1 MKEEAEAN
9 AARNRSSLQVSL
21 STRAACPNLTTGACG
36 ANSTKHVINDA
47 ASVNNQVQSGDNN
60 QVPASLNTKA
70 CANNRILHQNSA
82 KHGNSGVEVTNLEK
96 KHVPAGRD
104 KNLGAGRKTGVN
116 LASRQLDNLV
126 PDDDNRI
133 ADVATHSTARQ
144 NKFDNNKNGLFNRQ
158 NLTKSGNRLDRRLP
172 QIDKNPTASRGLLD
186 NREVPVV
193 LLNSSGMATET
204 ISEKVQVSS

>member
-21 STRAACPNLTTGACG
+21 STRAACPNLSTGACG

-47 ASVNNQVQSGDNN
+47 ASVNNQVQSGVNN

-70 CANNRILHQNSA
+70 CANNRILQQNSA
-82 KHGNSGVEVTNLEK
+82 KHGIEVTNLEK
-96 KHVPAGRD
+96 KHVPTGRD

-126 PDDDNRI
+126 PGDDNRII
-133 ADVATHSTARQ
+133 ADVATHSTERQ

-158 NLTKSGNRLDRRLP
+158 NLTKSGNRLERRLP

-204 ISEKVQVSS
+204 ISEKVKISS